1 MIVQTEMIR
10 FGENGLFAI
19 GTEMIYCS
27 LGGNNTVWLHVMSL
41 SQKCAQLTRKFSALG
56 QK

>member
-1 MIVQTEMIR
+1 MMVKTEMIR

-27 LGGNNTVWLHVMSL
+27 LGGNNTVWLHVMSEMCKAEKEIL
-41 SQKCAQLTRKFSALG
+41 RLG